1 MSDPSIRSIN
11 RDKGLSIGDDICR
24 SVTTVQTNSQKNTK
38 ILIFSYPRFIKDKI
52 KAPFVGGKSKKFP
65 DGLQIAMFSN
75 ACGDEEWTNSGM
87 SAFYTMVNRGN
98 D

>member
-1 MSDPSIRSIN
+1 MSFE
-11 RDKGLSIGDDICR
+11 
-24 SVTTVQTNSQKNTK
+24 NTSK
-38 ILIFSYPRFIKDKI
+38 IFTEILIFSYPRFIKDKI